1 MYSMVSSQFDSL
13 CSFHYLK
20 EVQGQC
26 YFTEIQDLKF
36 IGKNETKLKV
46 LQSDHLTHHYH
57 YQLRSEELILL
68 AAKAM

>member
-36 IGKNETKLKV
+36 IAKNETKLKV
-46 LQSDHLTHHYH
+46 LQSDHSLTIIITN
-57 YQLRSEELILL
+57 LEV
-68 AAKAM
+68 KN